1 MNLVFKVTLE
11 SMKRNKRRT
20 LITILGVI
28 ISVTMVSGVST
39 ISSSMLDLIRRSSI
53 ASGGEWH
60 VQYNDIP
67 AENMQVLK
75 DDEIESTVISNAIG
89 YAALEHVK
97 NPRRP
102 YMFINAYEDGCMDK
116 LTISMIEGRY
126 PQNDQEIMIPSSL
139 LEIGNQYAI
148 GEEITLGVGVR
159 FIDDYEDEIDYR
171 FIDQNYSYQ
180 KDKEALLHVNPKKY
194 IVTGIFDDQSFNQ
207 YQAGYEAITSLKK
220 GDYQP
225 GYLFDAK
232 IVMKNVSNSIYPFSD
247 QKLEEL
253 GCSSLY
259 YNTTLLITYGVNSD
273 DKLLQ
278 TINLVIFIV
287 GCLILIGSVSLIYNA
302 FAISLAERS
311 RYLGMLSSVGATKR
325 QKRNS
330 VFYEAFVIGC
340 IAIPIGFLFGYA
352 GMWITFRCIDGFL
365 MNTILEGIYR
375 DVHLRLIIDWK
386 SFLAAF
392 LFSALIIFISAWRP
406 AVRASKISPID
417 AIRQSNEVQ
426 IKPRHLKTWKGT
438 RALFGFEAEL
448 ALKNMKRNKSRY
460 NATLFSLIMS
470 IVLFLSVSFFQQ
482 LISKSFTM
490 YSGEQSSAITTSIE
504 GYDGTSE
511 AQDYIKEL
519 VSVEGIQSK
528 KETFIYRYN
537 AEIPSEVINEDVLK
551 YSEDNRFMI
560 NLIAYDDVTFE
571 AYCKESGID
580 VTAFQNDTLQG
591 ILVNKRTFKNG
602 HEYTEIQMFNENIKD
617 QFLIEYFNQG
627 AKELIEIPISL
638 TAISTLAEPII
649 SDQNKESLYNVS
661 IIISKQAMDHF
672 LQERIAEHS
681 HLYMKTTLY
690 LHGDA
695 STIETNLL
703 KVSENQNLYQTSILN
718 QENAYKQQEQL
729 LIFVSIFLYGFVSLM
744 LLISMTNIFNTIS
757 TGMLLRKQEFAMLK
771 SVGITPKGFRKLL
784 IYENMFYAIK
794 SLLYG
799 IPISIAFSYLL
810 YLALNRN
817 FDFAFF
823 LPFNAIFIAIVGIF
837 TLVLL
842 TMLYSI
848 HKVKNDN
855 IVETIRN
862 ESI

>member
-1 MNLVFKVTLE
+1 MNLIFKVTLE

-28 ISVTMVSGVST
+28 ISVAMVSGVST

-53 ASGGEWH
+53 TSNGEWH
-60 VQYNDIP
+60 VQYNNIP
-67 AENMQVLK
+67 AENMQYLM
-75 DDEIESTVISNAIG
+75 DDEIESTVISNAVG

-97 NPRRP
+97 NPQRP
-102 YMFINAYEDGCMDK
+102 YMFINAYEDGCIDK
-116 LTISMIEGRY
+116 LPISIIEGRY

-139 LEIGNQYAI
+139 LETNNQYAI
-148 GEEITLGVGVR
+148 GEEITLDVGVR
-159 FIDDYEDEIDYR
+159 FIDYYEDETDYR
-171 FIDQNYSYQ
+171 FINQNYSYQ
-180 KDKEALLHVNPKKY
+180 KDKESLIHVNPKKY
-194 IVTGIFDDQSFNQ
+194 IVTGTFNDQALNQ
-207 YQAGYEAITSLKK
+207 YQAGYEVITSFKK

-232 IVMKNVSNSIYPFSD
+232 VTMKEISNSIYPLAE

-253 GCSSLY
+253 GSDSY
-259 YNTTLLITYGVNSD
+259 YFNSTLLVTYGVNSD
-273 DKLLQ
+273 DGLLQ
-278 TINLVIFIV
+278 TVNLVIFIV

-352 GMWITFRCIDGFL
+352 GMWITFKCIDGFL
-365 MNTILEGIYR
+365 MNTILEGIYS
-375 DVHLRLIIDWK
+375 DLHLRLVIDLK

-392 LFSALIIFISAWRP
+392 LFSSLILFISAWRP

-417 AIRQSNEVQ
+417 AIRQSNDVQ
-426 IKPRHLKTWKGT
+426 IKARHMKTWKGT
-438 RALFGFEAEL
+438 RNLFGFEAEL

-490 YSGEQSSAITTSIE
+490 YSGEQSSSITTQIMS
-504 GYDGTSE
+504 YDGTSE

-519 VSVEGIQSK
+519 VNVEGIQSS
-528 KETFIYRYN
+528 KETFLYQYN
-537 AEIPSEVINEDVLK
+537 AQIPSEVISEDVLK
-551 YSEDNRFMI
+551 YNGDNNFQI
-560 NLIAYDDVTFE
+560 NLIAYDDETFE
-571 AYCKESGID
+571 AYCNESGID
-580 VTAFQNDTLQG
+580 VTAFQKDTLQG
-591 ILVNKRTFKNG
+591 ILVNQRTFKNG
-602 HEYTEIQMFNENIKD
+602 HEYADIKMFNDNIGD
-617 QFLIEYFNQG
+617 QLTIEYFNQS
-627 AKELIEIPISL
+627 ANELVEIPVSL
-638 TAISTLAEPII
+638 TAISTIAEPII
-649 SDQNKESLYNVS
+649 SDQNKGTLSEVS
-661 IIISKQAMDHF
+661 IIISRQAMDHF
-672 LQERIAEHS
+672 LQERKAEKS
-681 HLYMKTTLY
+681 DLFMNTTLY
-690 LHGDA
+690 FQGDA

-703 KVSENQNLYQTSILN
+703 EVSENQNLYQTSIYN
-718 QENAYKQQEQL
+718 RENAQKQQEQML
-729 LIFVSIFLYGFVSLM
+729 MFVSVFLYGFVTLM

-757 TGMLLRKQEFAMLK
+757 TGVILRKQEFAMLN

-784 IYENMFYAIK
+784 IYENIFYAIK
-794 SLLYG
+794 SLMYG
-799 IPISIAFSYLL
+799 IPISITFSYLL
-810 YLALNRN
+810 YIALNRN
-817 FDFAFF
+817 FEFAFF
-823 LPFNAIFIAIVGIF
+823 IPLNAIIIAIVGIF